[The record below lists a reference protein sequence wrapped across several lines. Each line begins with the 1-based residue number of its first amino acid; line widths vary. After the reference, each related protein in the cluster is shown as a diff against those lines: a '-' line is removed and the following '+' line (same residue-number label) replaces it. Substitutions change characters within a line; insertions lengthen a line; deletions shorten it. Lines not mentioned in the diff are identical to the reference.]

1 MCLVLASILGSY
13 PVRQGRSA
21 LVPGHDPFFY
31 DFFHCADTQLVQR
44 YLTAKKSRKCGSF
57 SYGNQG
63 VVERGTAS

>member
-1 MCLVLASILGSY
+1 MT
-13 PVRQGRSA
+13 
-21 LVPGHDPFFY
+21 HFFY

-57 SYGNQG
+57 SYGKQG